1 MYSETDERNAWL
13 ALKSAANRMAREI
26 DALTHTHDALQE
38 NINRYETIRTER
50 SKLSLP
56 DKMMR
61 RGMYS
66 EEQETLTK

>member
-1 MYSETDERNAWL
+1 MYTETDERNAWL
-13 ALKSAANRMAREI
+13 ALKASANRLVREL
-26 DALTHTHDALQE
+26 AAATETATVHQE
-38 NINRYETIRTER
+38 NITTLELIRTER

-66 EEQETLTK
+66 EQEQSK